1 MGSFSWLKADNL
13 TKVANIAYGAPFKF
27 LIPQEFGGGFIKD
40 YYRDYGRIGEPDKN
54 HSDTW
59 GADEGKYDVYE
70 LLALW
75 NYPEKCK
82 YDGEFNPMKP
92 IDKHTEHN
100 RSLGINIGC
109 MDNKVD
115 QLKYPLKFVSA
126 SYKGSYEDCEGRSYN
141 DPAQGSYPLTRK
153 NLEGGHF

>member
-13 TKVANIAYGAPFKF
+13 TKVANISYCAPFKF

-40 YYRDYGRIGEPDKN
+40 RYRDYGYIGEPDKN
-54 HSDTW
+54 HSNAW
-59 GADEGKYDVYE
+59 GADKGKYDAYE

-75 NYPEKCK
+75 NCPERCK

-92 IDKHTEHN
+92 IDRYTDDN
-100 RSLGINIGC
+100 RSIGIEIGC
-109 MDNKVD
+109 SDRQIDK
-115 QLKYPLKFVSA
+115 LKYPLKFVSV

-141 DPAQGSYPLTRK
+141 DPAQGFYPLTRK
-153 NLEGGHF
+153 NLEREYF

>member
-13 TKVANIAYGAPFKF
+13 TKVANIAYCAPFKF

-40 YYRDYGRIGEPDKN
+40 RYRDYGYIGEPDKN
-54 HSDTW
+54 HSDAW
-59 GADEGKYDVYE
+59 GADEGKYDAYE

-75 NYPEKCK
+75 NCPEKCK

-92 IDKHTEHN
+92 IDKYTEHN

-153 NLEGGHF
+153 NLEEGYF